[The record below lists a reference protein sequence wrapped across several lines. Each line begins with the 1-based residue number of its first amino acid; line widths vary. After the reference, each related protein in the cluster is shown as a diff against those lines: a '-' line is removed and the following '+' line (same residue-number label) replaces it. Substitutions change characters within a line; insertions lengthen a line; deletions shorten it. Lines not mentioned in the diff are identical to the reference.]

1 MIQNKEQIINYFKS
15 GIKETDNLKIGI
27 EHEKFLFDNKN
38 NRRIDYNSIL
48 KMFDQLYE
56 FGWKPIY
63 EKTNIIGLTKD
74 DKSITLEP
82 GNQIELSGAK
92 LNNIHE
98 ACAESHEYLFEL
110 KQVIEK
116 LNFKIISAGFDPIS
130 KLSDIPNNP
139 KQRYEVMT
147 KDMPEGGSLSLDM
160 MYRTCGTQLNVDY
173 VSEQDFTKKF
183 KLSNYLTPINIALFA
198 NSSVL
203 EKKDSGYFSYRSH
216 AWQQTSRGGLPE
228 FFLEDF
234 NFEKYADFA
243 MNMSLLFLQRDGKYI
258 SSINNPEGL
267 SLFEITRQAYRE
279 GYLEEQNVQELVQK
293 LKQNEK
299 GNYTFR
305 QGEEAEANDWRA
317 LYKAK
322 DDIEA
327 EIAAREDIKIQV
339 KDLTGADVT
348 DREAN
353 LIYNRMQANKE
364 SVFDAA
370 QAANINLRDAQ
381 LKAVAINAQDTS
393 TRVGNDELFSREAD
407 EELKLAQDDFDLD
420 GDLAEQEQVY
430 LALKDQGELTTENL
444 EIEAQ
449 FVEIDQVSN
458 AAAEAADRAARCV
471 AS

>member
-63 EKTNIIGLTKD
+63 EKNNIIGLTKD

-228 FFLEDF
+228 FFLENF
-234 NFEKYADFA
+234 NFEKYADFV

-258 SSINNPEGL
+258 SG
-267 SLFEITRQAYRE
+267 
-279 GYLEEQNVQELVQK
+279 K
-293 LKQNEK
+293 
-299 GNYTFR
+299 NYTFKDYMNGKISEVENKLPTENDLSTHLGTIFTENR
-305 QGEEAEANDWRA
+305 LKKYIELRSMDACGWDCLCSGPAFNTGLIYGNLDEALDVVNKWDKTELLNAYKDAPKKGLSTQLMGKDLFYWSSLILNISKKGLSNRNVLNKKNMNEEKFLDHLFRIIENKKTNADHM
-317 LYKAK
+317 LYKFSK
-322 DDIEA
+322 D
-327 EIAAREDIKIQV
+327 
-339 KDLTGADVT
+339 
-348 DREAN
+348 
-353 LIYNRMQANKE
+353 
-364 SVFDAA
+364 
-370 QAANINLRDAQ
+370 
-381 LKAVAINAQDTS
+381 
-393 TRVGNDELFSREAD
+393 
-407 EELKLAQDDFDLD
+407 
-420 GDLAEQEQVY
+420 
-430 LALKDQGELTTENL
+430 ENL
-444 EIEAQ
+444 NNLY
-449 FVEIDQVSN
+449 DQ
-458 AAAEAADRAARCV
+458 
-471 AS
+471 

>member
-38 NRRIDYNSIL
+38 NKRIDYKSIL

-147 KDMPEGGSLSLDM
+147 TDMPEGGSLSLDM

-183 KLSNYLTPINIALFA
+183 KLSNYITPINIALFA

-228 FFLEDF
+228 FFLENF
-234 NFEKYADFA
+234 NFEKYADFV

-258 SSINNPEGL
+258 SG
-267 SLFEITRQAYRE
+267 
-279 GYLEEQNVQELVQK
+279 K
-293 LKQNEK
+293 
-299 GNYTFR
+299 NYTFKDYMNGKIPEVENKLPTENELSTHLGTIFTENR
-305 QGEEAEANDWRA
+305 LKKYIELRSMDACGWDCLCSGPAFNTGLIYGNLDEALDVVNKWDKTEVLNAYKEVPKKGLSTQLMGKDLFYWSSLILNISKKGLSNRNVLNKKNMNEEKFLDHLFRIIENKKTNADHM
-317 LYKAK
+317 LYKFSK
-322 DDIEA
+322 D
-327 EIAAREDIKIQV
+327 
-339 KDLTGADVT
+339 
-348 DREAN
+348 
-353 LIYNRMQANKE
+353 
-364 SVFDAA
+364 
-370 QAANINLRDAQ
+370 
-381 LKAVAINAQDTS
+381 
-393 TRVGNDELFSREAD
+393 
-407 EELKLAQDDFDLD
+407 
-420 GDLAEQEQVY
+420 
-430 LALKDQGELTTENL
+430 ENL
-444 EIEAQ
+444 NNLY
-449 FVEIDQVSN
+449 DQ
-458 AAAEAADRAARCV
+458 
-471 AS
+471 